1 MVEHYFLDRSEKE
14 NDITLLAK
22 KRQFNKYSYNSRE
35 RFFGNKI
42 VEFLLRG
49 ENDILL
55 NFLNQ
60 EVINTDI
67 KQNENSTIV
76 MIEYN
81 KTLIAK
87 LVKELESKNF
97 LFTIL

>member
-1 MVEHYFLDRSEKE
+1 M
-14 NDITLLAK
+14 
-22 KRQFNKYSYNSRE
+22 
-35 RFFGNKI
+35 
-42 VEFLLRG
+42 LRG

-60 EVINTDI
+60 EGINTDI

-87 LVKELESKNF
+87 LVKEVESKNF

>member
-1 MVEHYFLDRSEKE
+1 M
-14 NDITLLAK
+14 
-22 KRQFNKYSYNSRE
+22 
-35 RFFGNKI
+35 
-42 VEFLLRG
+42 LRG

-60 EVINTDI
+60 EGINTDI

>member
-1 MVEHYFLDRSEKE
+1 MYIR
-14 NDITLLAK
+14 TQRALAVGV
-22 KRQFNKYSYNSRE
+22 S
-35 RFFGNKI
+35 G
-42 VEFLLRG
+42 G

-60 EVINTDI
+60 EGINTDI

>member
-1 MVEHYFLDRSEKE
+1 MYIRTQRV
-14 NDITLLAK
+14 LAVGV
-22 KRQFNKYSYNSRE
+22 S
-35 RFFGNKI
+35 G
-42 VEFLLRG
+42 G

-60 EVINTDI
+60 EGINTDI

-97 LFTIL
+97 LFTILWYIITVFVRNQELWDGIQSSFCYWLYR

>member
-1 MVEHYFLDRSEKE
+1 MYIRTQRV
-14 NDITLLAK
+14 LAVGV
-22 KRQFNKYSYNSRE
+22 S
-35 RFFGNKI
+35 G
-42 VEFLLRG
+42 G

-60 EVINTDI
+60 EGINTDI